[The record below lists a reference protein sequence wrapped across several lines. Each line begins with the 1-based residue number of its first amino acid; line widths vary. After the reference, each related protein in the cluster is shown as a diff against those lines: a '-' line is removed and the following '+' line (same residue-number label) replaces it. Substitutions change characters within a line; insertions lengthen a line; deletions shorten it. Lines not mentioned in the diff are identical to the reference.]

1 MRTAASKQKP
11 QPAPAPWEPL
21 LARLRPY
28 QREIGGAVIILLTTL
43 TLLSLLSLSEG
54 TLSRWWADLFS
65 QFFGWGAIPAATLLA
80 LLGLLLTFGRLKD
93 ENYTLPLDIIV
104 GFELL
109 FVVGLVCT
117 HLIAA
122 NEQDAL
128 KLARSGAGGGFVGWG
143 ISYFLVDLLGLPLT
157 IMVLLGLGLTAVGMI
172 FRLSLAD
179 VAAWFI
185 HMTHWSRQ
193 DVDQPYPA
201 EPASDPVKEGTTPPR
216 AAQKKPTK
224 SPAAPEIKAEQLPL
238 PANTIEPAPVSLPK
252 ARHALPPVDLLV
264 PPAKDLAHNANAR
277 YHAQII
283 EETLLGFGIPAE
295 VAEINRGPTVTQF
308 GLKLGSIERKLPDGT
323 AMQQRV
329 RVNKV
334 VALAN
339 DLALALSAAP
349 IRIEAPVPGRPLV
362 GIEVP
367 NSEKT
372 MVSLRAILEDENFKK
387 GKGAL
392 RVALGKGV
400 SGQAVSAPL
409 AEMPHLLI
417 AGATGSGKSVCI
429 NTIISTL
436 LFTHSPEQLRFLM
449 IDPKMVEL
457 TSFNGIPHLLAP
469 VVTDFEQVVGALAW
483 ATREMER
490 RYKLFAAV
498 GARSISSYNHKV
510 GAKGEQLPYL
520 VVVIDELADLMMMAP
535 DEVERYICRIAQMA
549 RATGIHLVIATQ
561 RPSVDVV
568 TGLIKANF
576 PTRIAFAVTSQID
589 SRVILDTPGAERL
602 LGRGDML
609 YMAPDSAKL
618 ARLQGCFVSD
628 QEIRNL
634 VTYWRTAAVQVGV
647 SQPDMTTD
655 RGPESEPE
663 PQKATYGQPAA
674 NKTESV
680 SAEQAPW
687 AGLVA
692 EADKDD
698 LLPEAIKLVTESG
711 RASTSFLQRRL
722 GIGYPRAARLMD
734 LLEEEGVIGPADGS
748 KPREVFTREA
758 RDEADYDEFEADVKG
773 VEVKQTAAAKRR
785 DKAK

>member
-1 MRTAASKQKP
+1 MAASKHKTKTP
-11 QPAPAPWEPL
+11 PL
-21 LARLRPY
+21 LDQIAARLHPY
-28 QREIGGAVIILLTTL
+28 RRELLGSIMLLLAVL
-43 TLLSLLSLSEG
+43 TLLSVLELSGGSLSI
-54 TLSRWWADLFS
+54 WWANLCW
-65 QFFGWGAIPAATLLA
+65 QLFGWGAIPAAG
-80 LLGLLLTFGRLKD
+80 LLGLMGLLLLFGRLKD
-93 ENYTLPLDIIV
+93 EAFTLPLDIIIGV
-104 GFELL
+104 EVL
-109 FVVGLVCT
+109 FVVGLAVT
-117 HLIAA
+117 HLAVA
-122 NEQDAL
+122 SQADPL
-128 KLARSGAGGGFVGWG
+128 RLARAGLGGGFVGWA
-143 ISYFLVDLLGLPLT
+143 ISRFFVDMVGLPLT
-157 IMVLLGLGLTAVGMI
+157 LTILSLIALGGLGLVLRLTITDLIAWVGQSGDWAQRHLNYLRQPQPDAAAV
-172 FRLSLAD
+172 D
-179 VAAWFI
+179 KK
-185 HMTHWSRQ
+185 
-193 DVDQPYPA
+193 
-201 EPASDPVKEGTTPPR
+201 ASP
-216 AAQKKPTK
+216 
-224 SPAAPEIKAEQLPL
+224 SPAAKAKTPK
-238 PANTIEPAPVSLPK
+238 PASPSPPQPAAPPPAPQAIEPAAAVLPQT
-252 ARHALPPVDLLV
+252 RHRLPPFDLLS
-264 PPAKDLAHNANAR
+264 PPAKDPAHTANVR
-277 YHAQII
+277 YQAQII
-283 EETLLGFGIPAE
+283 EETLLGFGVPAE
-295 VAEINRGPTVTQF
+295 VVEINRGPTVTQF

-323 AMQQRV
+323 TAQQRV

-349 IRIEAPVPGRPLV
+349 IRMEAPVPGRPLV

-372 MVSLRAILEDENFKK
+372 MVSLRAIIEDDSFKK

-429 NTIISTL
+429 NAIISTL
-436 LFTHSPEQLRFLM
+436 LFTHAPEQLRFLM

-483 ATREMER
+483 VTREMER
-490 RYKLFAAV
+490 RYKLFAAA
-498 GARSISSYNHKV
+498 GSRSLSGYNHKV

-520 VVVIDELADLMMMAP
+520 VIVIDELADLMMMAP

-609 YMAPDSAKL
+609 YMAPDAAKL

-628 QEIRNL
+628 TEIRNL
-634 VTYWRTAAVQVGV
+634 VNFWRQAAAEDRPPTA
-647 SQPDMTTD
+647 D
-655 RGPESEPE
+655 RGQPTGSTTKPSARSEKE
-663 PQKATYGQPAA
+663 AAPAP
-674 NKTESV
+674 
-680 SAEQAPW
+680 PW
-687 AGLVA
+687 ADLVV
-692 EADKDD
+692 EAGKDE

-722 GIGYPRAARLMD
+722 GIGYPRAAKLMD
-734 LLEEEGVIGPADGS
+734 LLEEEGVIGPAEGS
-748 KPREVFTREA
+748 KPREVLWREE
-758 RDEADYDEFEADVKG
+758 RDEADYDEFEADVAG
-773 VEVKQTAAAKRR
+773 TDIKQSK
-785 DKAK
+785 